1 MELFVALAAIKLP
14 GLCLHVDG
22 EKWAMQQQLVIIMT
36 WRDEGQVLRWGG
48 GGGGGGGNAI
58 ETPRP

>member
-14 GLCLHVDG
+14 SLCPNVDG
-22 EKWAMQQQLVIIMT
+22 ENEQRAAVGNHYDTEGW
-36 WRDEGQVLRWGG
+36 GQVLRWRWGG
-48 GGGGGGGNAI
+48 GGDGI

>member
-14 GLCLHVDG
+14 SLCPNVDV
-22 EKWAMQQQLVIIMT
+22 EKWATQQQLVIIMT
-36 WRDEGQVLRWGG
+36 QRDEGQVLRGVGG
-48 GGGGGGGNAI
+48 GGGI